1 MSIAAY
7 KQTIRESESPRQ
19 IERRILSRITGQLEQ
34 HAQAFD
40 GAETKS
46 DRQSL
51 LASGLRASLAD
62 NQAMWRA
69 LKHDLAAQ
77 GNALPPNLRASL
89 LSLAFWVDRQTAL
102 VLGGEK
108 GVGALVAINRS
119 IVAGLSGQSPRPEG

>member
-1 MSIAAY
+1 LPPTNRPSARAN
-7 KQTIRESESPRQ
+7 PPA
-19 IERRILSRITGQLEQ
+19 ERRILSRITGQLEQ

-40 GAETKS
+40 GADTKS
-46 DRQSL
+46 ERQTL
-51 LASGLRASLAD
+51 LAGGLRASLAD

-77 GNALPPNLRASL
+77 GNALPPDLRASL
-89 LSLAFWVDRQTAL
+89 LSLAFWVDRQTTQ